1 MWWQDF
7 VDGTGTTVRLI
18 SSQFDAH
25 GTQIQK
31 HGWPLGK
38 TDEKCL
44 TGSLLKLFSA
54 LEDDSE
60 DLDAFVALHERNDI
74 QFREESL
81 KCSWDICMQEVL
93 TESTGRAVKGLSK
106 REKENE
112 KKLIQLN
119 TDSQNVP

>member
-7 VDGTGTTVRLI
+7 VDRTSTTLRLI
-18 SSQFDAH
+18 SNQFDAH
-25 GTQIQK
+25 GMQIQK
-31 HGWPLGK
+31 HGWPTSLRK

-60 DLDAFVALHERNDI
+60 DLDAFVALDERNDI
-74 QFREESL
+74 QFTEESL

-93 TESTGRAVKGLSK
+93 TDIYSKGSEGPEQK
-106 REKENE
+106 RERKW
-112 KKLIQLN
+112 KKKVDTIEYR
-119 TDSQNVP
+119 